1 MDCQTK
7 AMRIFEHPLWSRF
20 NKIARPYFASEAR
33 GKAIGGL
40 AVLAGLLLA
49 VNGMNFINSYIMRD
63 FMTALELQQRR
74 FFYYGLALAGVFG
87 LASIGE
93 ASQFYTEQHMGLTW
107 RQWLT
112 RHLLDRFLAAHAHHR
127 LTDGQKID
135 NPDER
140 ISEDAKTFTTSTL
153 SFTVLILNAL
163 LALSLFLG
171 VLWSI
176 TPWLVLTAVL
186 YSAAGSLGTILL
198 GRRLVPLN
206 NDQLRKEADF
216 RFALVQ
222 LRQDGDSDNHN
233 NGQAPTKDQ
242 LSDRFKKLVENFRQ
256 IISVNRNVGI
266 FTREFSYLIQIIPAL
281 VVAPLYIRNEVPFGV
296 IPQAAM
302 AFAQVVGAFSLIV
315 TKFQEASTLAAVV
328 NRLGSMWEAT
338 EPKDAPSEPAADEPV
353 SDAAQKRQE
362 QEDASAQRR

>member
-1 MDCQTK
+1 MT
-7 AMRIFEHPLWSRF
+7 
-20 NKIARPYFASEAR
+20 IARPYFTSEAR

-40 AVLAGLLLA
+40 CLLAGLLLA

-63 FMTALELQQRR
+63 FMTALEQQQPR
-74 FFYYGLALAGVFG
+74 FLYYGLALAGVFG

-93 ASQFYTEQHMGLTW
+93 AFQYFTEQHMGLTW

-112 RHLLDRFLAAHAHHR
+112 SHLLDRFLAYRAGHHR

-153 SFTVLILNAL
+153 SFTVMTLNAL
-163 LALSLFLG
+163 LALSLFIG

-186 YSAAGSLGTILL
+186 YSAAGSLGTLLL
-198 GRRLVPLN
+198 GRRLISLN

-216 RFALVQ
+216 RYALVQ
-222 LRQDGDSDNHN
+222 LRQDGDSENHN
-233 NGQAPTKDQ
+233 NGQAPTREQ
-242 LSDRFKKLVENFRQ
+242 LRDRFHQLVQNFRR
-256 IISVNRNVGI
+256 IISVTRNVGI
-266 FTREFSYLIQIIPAL
+266 FTREFNYLIQIIPAL
-281 VVAPLYIRNEVPFGV
+281 VVAPLYIHNQVQFGV

-315 TKFQEASTLAAVV
+315 QKFQDASTLAAVI
-328 NRLGSMWEAT
+328 NRLGSLWEAT
-338 EPKDAPSEPAADEPV
+338 ELKDDPSKKDSVEPRADSSV
-353 SDAAQKRQE
+353 RAKR
-362 QEDASAQRR
+362 

>member
-1 MDCQTK
+1 MS
-7 AMRIFEHPLWSRF
+7 IFKYHLWSRF
-20 NKIARPYFASEAR
+20 MTIARPYFASEAR

-40 AVLAGLLLA
+40 ALLAGLLLA
-49 VNGMNFINSYIMRD
+49 VNGMNFLNSYIMRD
-63 FMTALELQQRR
+63 FMTSLEQQQSH
-74 FFYYGLALAGVFG
+74 FIYYGLALAGVFG

-93 ASQFYTEQHMGLTW
+93 AFQYYTEQHMGLTW

-112 RHLLDRFLAAHAHHR
+112 RHLLDRYVDCHIRGQLH
-127 LTDGQKID
+127 DGQKID

-153 SFTVLILNAL
+153 SFTVMSLNAI

-186 YSAAGSLGTILL
+186 YSATGSLGTLLL
-198 GRRLVPLN
+198 GRRLIQLN

-216 RFALVQ
+216 RYALVQ
-222 LRQDGDSDNHN
+222 LRQNNVCENPN
-233 NGQAPTKDQ
+233 NGQGPTRQQ
-242 LSDRFKKLVENFRQ
+242 LRDRFNQLVENFRR
-256 IISVNRNVGI
+256 IISVTRNVGV
-266 FTREFSYLIQIIPAL
+266 FTREFNYLIQIIPAL
-281 VVAPLYIRNEVPFGV
+281 VVAPLYIHNQVQFGV

-315 TKFQEASTLAAVV
+315 QKFQDASTLAAVI
-328 NRLGSMWEAT
+328 NRLGSLWEAT
-338 EPKDAPSEPAADEPV
+338 ELKDTSAESSTEKQAEPV
-353 SDAAQKRQE
+353 RSGSENPGERGA
-362 QEDASAQRR
+362 

>member
-1 MDCQTK
+1 MH
-7 AMRIFEHPLWSRF
+7 IFKHPLWSRF
-20 NKIARPYFASEAR
+20 ILIARPYFASEAR
-33 GKAIGGL
+33 SKAIGGL
-40 AVLAGLLLA
+40 ALLAGLLLA
-49 VNGMNFINSYIMRD
+49 VNGMNFINSYIMRY
-63 FMTALELQQRR
+63 FMTALEQQRSH
-74 FFYYGLALAGVFG
+74 FLYYGLALAAVFG

-93 ASQFYTEQHMGLTW
+93 AFQYYTEQHMGLTW

-112 RHLLDRFLAAHAHHR
+112 RHLLDRFLAAREHYR
-127 LTDGQKID
+127 LSDGQKID

-153 SFTVLILNAL
+153 SFTVLILNAS

-176 TPWLVLTAVL
+176 TPGLVLTAVL

-216 RFALVQ
+216 RFALVKV
-222 LRQDGDSDNHN
+222 RRDGDSNNHN
-233 NGQAPTKDQ
+233 NEEAPTKDQ
-242 LSDRFKKLVENFRQ
+242 LLNRFKKLVENFRQ
-256 IISVNRNVGI
+256 IISVTRNVGI
-266 FTREFSYLIQIIPAL
+266 FTREFNYLIQIIPAL
-281 VVAPLYIRNEVPFGV
+281 VVAPLYIHKGVDFGA

-302 AFAQVVGAFSLIV
+302 AFGQVVGAFSIIV
-315 TKFQEASTLAAVV
+315 GKFQDASTLAAVV

-338 EPKDAPSEPAADEPV
+338 EPKNAPAESSTEKQAPENSGERGV
-353 SDAAQKRQE
+353 STPR
-362 QEDASAQRR
+362 

>member
-1 MDCQTK
+1 MH
-7 AMRIFEHPLWSRF
+7 IFKQPIWSRF
-20 NKIARPYFASEAR
+20 VMIARPYFASEAR
-33 GKAIGGL
+33 TKAIGSL
-40 AVLAGLLLA
+40 VLLAGLLLA
-49 VNGMNFINSYIMRD
+49 VNGLNFINSYIMRD
-63 FMTALELQQRR
+63 FMTLVAEQQSQ
-74 FFYYGLALAGVFG
+74 FLMYGLALAGVFG

-93 ASQFYTEQHMGLTW
+93 AFQYYTEQHMGLTW

-112 RHLLDRFLAAHAHHR
+112 RRLLDRYLACRARH
-127 LTDGQKID
+127 LLSDGKKID

-153 SFTVLILNAL
+153 SFTVLILNSL

-198 GRRLVPLN
+198 GRKLVPLN
-206 NDQLRKEADF
+206 NQQLRKEGDF
-216 RFALVQ
+216 RYSLVQ
-222 LRQDGDSDNHN
+222 LRQNGDSENHN
-233 NGQAPTKDQ
+233 DTQAPSNDQ
-242 LSDRFKKLVENFRQ
+242 LLDRFSKLVANFRQ
-256 IISVNRNVGI
+256 IISVTRNVGM

-281 VVAPLYIRNEVPFGV
+281 VVAPFYIHKQVQFGA

-315 TKFQEASTLAAVV
+315 TKFQEASTLAAVI
-328 NRLGSMWEAT
+328 NRLSSMLEAMESACATSGS
-338 EPKDAPSEPAADEPV
+338 
-353 SDAAQKRQE
+353 SDK
-362 QEDASAQRR
+362 ASAREADGQEASAKRA

>member
-1 MDCQTK
+1 MH
-7 AMRIFEHPLWSRF
+7 IFKHPLWSRF
-20 NKIARPYFASEAR
+20 VLIARPYFASEAR

-40 AVLAGLLLA
+40 CILAGLLLT
-49 VNGMNFINSYIMRD
+49 VNGMNFINSYIMRY
-63 FMTALELQQRR
+63 FMTALEQQQAR

-93 ASQFYTEQHMGLTW
+93 AFQYYTEQHMGLTW

-112 RHLLDRFLAAHAHHR
+112 HQLLDRFLAYRARHR
-127 LTDGQKID
+127 LTGNKID

-198 GRRLVPLN
+198 GRKLVPLN

-216 RFALVQ
+216 RFALVKV
-222 LRQDGDSDNHN
+222 RQHSDPDNP
-233 NGQAPTKDQ
+233 NGEEAPTEEQ
-242 LSDRFKKLVENFRQ
+242 LLDRFKKLVENFRN
-256 IISVNRNVGI
+256 IICVTRNVGI
-266 FTREFSYLIQIIPAL
+266 FTREFNYLIQIIPAL
-281 VVAPLYIRNEVPFGV
+281 VVAPLYIHNRVEFGA

-315 TKFQEASTLAAVV
+315 TKFQEASTLAAVI
-328 NRLGSMWEAT
+328 NRLGGLWEAT
-338 EPKDAPSEPAADEPV
+338 ELKDVPSESDAESV
-353 SDAAQKRQE
+353 SDASAKRRE
-362 QEDASAQRR
+362 QDDAPAKRR

>member
-1 MDCQTK
+1 M
-7 AMRIFEHPLWSRF
+7 
-20 NKIARPYFASEAR
+20 IARPYFASEAR

-40 AVLAGLLLA
+40 ALLASLLLA
-49 VNGMNFINSYIMRD
+49 VNGMNFINSYFMRD
-63 FMTALELQQRR
+63 FMTALEQQQSR
-74 FFYYGLALAGVFG
+74 FFYYGLALAAVFG

-93 ASQFYTEQHMGLTW
+93 AFQFYTEQHMGLTW

-112 RHLLDRFLAAHAHHR
+112 RHLLNRFLAARAHHR

-153 SFTVLILNAL
+153 SFTVLILNAAL
-163 LALSLFLG
+163 SLSLFLG

-198 GRRLVPLN
+198 GRRLVLLN

-216 RFALVQ
+216 RFVLVKV
-222 LRQDGDSDNHN
+222 RQDGDSNNQN
-233 NGQAPTKDQ
+233 NGDAPTKDQ
-242 LSDRFKKLVENFRQ
+242 LLDRFKKLVENFRQ
-256 IISVNRNVGI
+256 IISINRNVGI
-266 FTREFSYLIQIIPAL
+266 FTKEFSYLIQIIPAL
-281 VVAPLYIRNEVPFGV
+281 VVAPLYIHNRVQFGA

-302 AFAQVVGAFSLIV
+302 AFAQVVGAFSMIV
-315 TKFQEASTLAAVV
+315 TKFQEASTLAAVI

-338 EPKDAPSEPAADEPV
+338 ELKDAPSKPAAEKPV
-353 SDAAQKRQE
+353 SDASHRSSP
-362 QEDASAQRR
+362 DG